1 MTTATVFKIQML
13 MDYEGLW
20 EQFGWVPPTEIEAYD
35 QDPETGE
42 YVNPQY
48 WVTPWTNEEEKEY
61 EIRSAVAC
69 YNDVNGTVIDAD
81 DVRDFKE
88 VERDAYCTT
97 YEFTI

>member
-88 VERDAYCTT
+88 VERNAYCST